1 MRKGG
6 RNLKEF
12 WEGAVKLTRALWYQE
27 AQTCVLCGAVGDLVC
42 PICTTGYLH
51 PELGR
56 CRGCG
61 KLILKEK
68 TSCLDCEAGRGP
80 RHLDQVTAWG
90 HYSGELRGF
99 IQNVKFEA
107 HPRRLIEIARPFANW
122 AISQLPAV
130 DGVVAVPMHA
140 SRLAERGFNQA
151 EVLASVLHW
160 ELGLPILEGVERIEP
175 TTSQVFLSRHDRLLN
190 LKDAFA
196 VHEPEHMTGKSVWL
210 VDDVTTTGATLE
222 AVAEVL
228 RGSGIQAIYGLCL
241 AAGLEKKLVPL
252 LN

>member
-1 MRKGG
+1 
-6 RNLKEF
+6 LKEF
-12 WEGAVKLTRALWYQE
+12 WKGAIKFTRALWYEE
-27 AQTCVLCGAVGDLVC
+27 AQACVFCGAVGDLIC
-42 PICTTGYLH
+42 PTCTAGYLH

-68 TSCLDCEAGRGP
+68 TSCLDCKAGKGP
-80 RHLDQVTAWG
+80 KHLDQVTAWG
-90 HYSGELRGF
+90 HYSGGLREF
-99 IQNVKFEA
+99 IHKVKFEA
-107 HPRRLIEIARPFANW
+107 HPRHLMEIARPFSNW

-151 EVLASVLHW
+151 EVLASAIHW
-160 ELGLPILEGVERIEP
+160 ELGLPIIEGIERIEL
-175 TTSQVFLSRHDRLLN
+175 TSSQILLSRHDRLHN
-190 LKDAFA
+190 LKGAFA
-196 VHEPEHMTGKSVWL
+196 VREPKLIIGRSVWI

-228 RGSGIQAIYGLCL
+228 RGSGAQTIYGLCL

-252 LN
+252 GD